1 MSIVPIEVVPLK
13 PEVGYP
19 PQSGLL
25 FVDVSVIPKI
35 MEKKAQQ
42 QGATSSQQTTD
53 GQGKK
58 TGKKNVIRE
67 LGLGLITGAADDD
80 PSAIG
85 TYASAG
91 AKFGPSFLWM
101 VPVMYPMM
109 FAVVYLSSKLGQVAG
124 KGLFDVIRDHY
135 SKWILNAALIGV
147 MIGNTIEAAADI
159 GGIAAALNTLLP
171 VSTKWLAVGV
181 AIAILAFQVFGS
193 YQLIKNIFRWLALTL
208 LTYVASALLAKPKL
222 LEILK
227 GTFLPHVQF
236 NGEFL
241 SLVVA
246 IIGTSLSAYL
256 YTWQSNQEVEEEIAK
271 GRRYL
276 WQRRG
281 ATRSELKESKKD
293 ILYGMFFASLI
304 TYFIMLSTASTLFKT
319 GNTSIESAAQAAEA
333 IRPVAGNA
341 AGILFALGIVGVGFL
356 AVPIMTIGAAY
367 DFCQA
372 VGWKQSLHA
381 KPKEA
386 KRFYVVIAIITLVA
400 TAMNFIGINPMKAL
414 VFAGIVQGFST
425 PPLML
430 LIMLMTNNRKIMGE
444 HVNSTRLNI
453 LGWVTTAAIFLASLT
468 LIIAWIV

>member
-1 MSIVPIEVVPLK
+1 
-13 PEVGYP
+13 
-19 PQSGLL
+19 
-25 FVDVSVIPKI
+25 
-35 MEKKAQQ
+35 
-42 QGATSSQQTTD
+42 
-53 GQGKK
+53 
-58 TGKKNVIRE
+58 
-67 LGLGLITGAADDD
+67 
-80 PSAIG
+80 
-85 TYASAG
+85 
-91 AKFGPSFLWM
+91 
-101 VPVMYPMM
+101 
-109 FAVVYLSSKLGQVAG
+109 
-124 KGLFDVIRDHY
+124 
-135 SKWILNAALIGV
+135 
-147 MIGNTIEAAADI
+147 
-159 GGIAAALNTLLP
+159 
-171 VSTKWLAVGV
+171 
-181 AIAILAFQVFGS
+181 
-193 YQLIKNIFRWLALTL
+193 
-208 LTYVASALLAKPKL
+208 VASALLAKPKL